1 MKTDPLIAV
10 PETALLT
17 LMAAATRSDADKVRL
32 AVDEAHRRMESFHKG
47 QEEMWEDHA
56 REHLVPEPVTTRAVA
71 FDPAPYL
78 EEAKR
83 LEAEDK

>member
-1 MKTDPLIAV
+1 MDQSPLIAV
-10 PETALLT
+10 PESALARLIQCAHACGT
-17 LMAAATRSDADKVRL
+17 DSAKGAAL
-32 AVDEAHRRMESFHKG
+32 EAAERIRAFHKG
-47 QEEMWEDHA
+47 QEEMYEDHA

-83 LEAEDK
+83 LGSDDE